1 MSSNSV
7 FDPIF
12 ITAQICSMQC
22 TCLSFHFLFT
32 SPTFLILSPLCI
44 YKVSS
49 ISPWEHYGVSIIF
62 CLVLRYHWIVSSLP
76 STLILWP
83 FRDGLKR
90 SAHSFVPLLVPIFSA
105 WSWNDRKNVW
115 ILHSHCIFFI
125 RSCACFIRYKTS
137 VFVCWLSI
145 QTKYFL
151 LIHAILSY
159 WIQHLSHLGWVS
171 FRVGVVVDSCSR
183 FCRNGYP
190 RRIVMR

>member
-62 CLVLRYHWIVSSLP
+62 CLVLRYHWIVSLLP
-76 STLILWP
+76 STSILWP
-83 FRDGLKR
+83 FRDGLK
-90 SAHSFVPLLVPIFSA
+90 HSVHLFVPLLVPIYSA
-105 WSWNDRKNVW
+105 WLWNDRKNVW
-115 ILHSHCIFFI
+115 ILHLHCIFFI
-125 RSCACFIRYKTS
+125 RSSACFIRYKTS
-137 VFVCWLSI
+137 ECDCWLVAYSNNAFSSLSRHSI
-145 QTKYFL
+145 LLNPTLITPRMSFL
-151 LIHAILSY
+151 
-159 WIQHLSHLGWVS
+159 
-171 FRVGVVVDSCSR
+171 
-183 FCRNGYP
+183 
-190 RRIVMR
+190 